1 VAAAYR
7 QGMIDESKIAERFA
21 GLGPELNERQRR
33 LWAASEAR
41 SHGRGG
47 IVAVSRATGI
57 SEDTIGRG
65 IKELASGAR
74 LDRGRV
80 RRPGAG
86 RRSLT
91 ESDPELLGALE
102 ALVDPDTRGDPE
114 SPLRWCS
121 KSLGKIAG
129 ALVAAGHQ
137 VSDRSAGKLLRGLGF
152 RLHANQKT
160 WEGKDHPDR
169 DAQFR
174 HINETARAAL
184 EAGEPTISVDAK
196 KRELVGD
203 FKAVGREYEP
213 TGRPVEVRCHDFKD
227 KDLGHAIPYGV
238 LDLQANEGMV
248 SVGITNDTSAFAV
261 NSIRAWWQHLGRK
274 RYPKAKTLTITADG
288 GGSNSSRAR
297 LWKVELQRLV
307 NELGIP
313 IRVCHFPP
321 GTSKWN
327 KIEHRLFSYV
337 SLNWRGRPLE
347 SLQVIIDLIGATTTS
362 TGLKVY
368 ARLDPGK
375 YEKGIKVTDAELA
388 AVNIVRDEF
397 HPDWNYTIYPT
408 TTPAVILSCALSRT
422 SAAEATQRKLG
433 CRV

>member
-1 VAAAYR
+1 
-7 QGMIDESKIAERFA
+7 MIDESRIAERYA
-21 GLGPELNERQRR
+21 GVGPELNERQRR

-41 SHGRGG
+41 ALGYGG
-47 IVAVSRATGI
+47 IAAVSRATGI
-57 SEDTIGRG
+57 SEDTVGRG
-65 IKELASGAR
+65 LRELAAGVR
-74 LDRGRV
+74 LEAGQV
-80 RRPGAG
+80 RRRGAG
-86 RRSLT
+86 RPVLT
-91 ESDPELLGALE
+91 VSDPTLVEDLE
-102 ALVDPDTRGDPE
+102 RLVDPDTRGDPE

-121 KSLGKIAG
+121 KSLEKIAG

-160 WEGKDHPDR
+160 REGKDHPDR

-184 EAGEPTISVDAK
+184 EAGEPVISVDTK

-238 LDLQANEGMV
+238 YDVKANEGMV
-248 SVGITNDTSAFAV
+248 SVGVTNDTSGFAV
-261 NSIRAWWQHLGRK
+261 NSIRAWWQHLGHK
-274 RYPKAKTLTITADG
+274 RYPKTQTLTITADG
-288 GGSNSSRAR
+288 GGSNSSRTR
-297 LWKVELQRLV
+297 LWKTELQKLAD
-307 NELGIP
+307 ELQIA

-327 KIEHRLFSYV
+327 KIEHRMFSYV

-347 SLQVIIDLIGATTTS
+347 TLQVIIDLIGATTTS

-368 ARLDPGK
+368 ARLDPGH

-388 AVNIVRDEF
+388 AVNIVGDEF
-397 HPDWNYTIYPT
+397 HPDWNYTIHPTPT
-408 TTPAVILSCALSRT
+408 TAVIIS
-422 SAAEATQRKLG
+422 
-433 CRV
+433 

>member
-1 VAAAYR
+1 
-7 QGMIDESKIAERFA
+7 MIDEAKVAERFA
-21 GLGPELNERQRR
+21 GVGPELNERQRR

-41 SHGRGG
+41 ALGYGG
-47 IVAVSRATGI
+47 IAAVSRATGI
-57 SEDTIGRG
+57 SEDTVGRG
-65 IKELASGAR
+65 LKELAAGER
-74 LDRGRV
+74 LEAGQV
-80 RRPGAG
+80 RRRGAG
-86 RRSLT
+86 RPALT
-91 ESDPELLGALE
+91 VSDPTLLEDLQR
-102 ALVDPDTRGDPE
+102 LVDPDTRGDPE

-129 ALVAAGHQ
+129 ALAAAGHQ

-160 WEGKDHPDR
+160 REGKDHPDR

-184 EAGEPTISVDAK
+184 DAGVPVISVDAK

-238 LDLQANEGMV
+238 YDIKANEGMV

-261 NSIRAWWQHLGRK
+261 NSIRSWWQHLGHK

-288 GGSNSSRAR
+288 GGSNSSRTR
-297 LWKVELQRLV
+297 LWKTELQKLA
-307 NELGIP
+307 NELQIA

-327 KIEHRLFSYV
+327 KIEHRMFSYV

-347 SLQVIIDLIGATTTS
+347 SLQVIIDLIGSATTS
-362 TGLKVY
+362 TGLKIY
-368 ARLDPGK
+368 SRLDPGH

-388 AVNIVRDEF
+388 AVNIVGDEF
-397 HPDWNYTIYPT
+397 HPDWNYTIHPT
-408 TTPAVILSCALSRT
+408 PPTAVIT
-422 SAAEATQRKLG
+422 S
-433 CRV
+433 